1 MAKPYLIVLI
11 WGYDSEV
18 ISRAHINV
26 VDSWAGPSLLPPDVM
41 SERRWYAVFTFPQN
55 EKSAMKQLE
64 MREVEAFLPTYET
77 VKVWKNRQRVKTVVP
92 LFPTYLFVNIEK
104 RERVKVLQS
113 PGVIRIVGNNQPQA
127 SIAAAEIELLRS
139 SVLGR
144 SVEPYRELAL
154 GKTVRIKRGYMEGVE
169 GVLVRKGNGLRFVL
183 SLKLINQ
190 NAAIEVRAE
199 DLDEVTN

>member
-1 MAKPYLIVLI
+1 
-11 WGYDSEV
+11 
-18 ISRAHINV
+18 
-26 VDSWAGPSLLPPDVM
+26 M

-64 MREVEAFLPTYET
+64 LREVEAFLPTYET
-77 VKVWKNRQRVKTVVP
+77 VKVWKNRQRVKTVMP

-104 RERVKVLQS
+104 SERSRVLQS
-113 PGVIRIVGNNQPQA
+113 PGVIHIVGNVHQDA
-127 SIAAAEIELLRS
+127 SIAASEIELLRS
-139 SVLGR
+139 GVRER

-154 GKTVRIKRGYMEGVE
+154 GTTVRIKRGYMEGVE

>member
-1 MAKPYLIVLI
+1 MIP
-11 WGYDSEV
+11 
-18 ISRAHINV
+18 RAHING
-26 VDSWAGPSLLPPDVM
+26 VDSWAGPRSLAADGM
-41 SERRWYAVFTFPQN
+41 SERRWHAVFTFPQN
-55 EKSAMKQLE
+55 EKSAMRQLE
-64 MREVEAFLPTYET
+64 LREVEAFLPTYET

-92 LFPTYLFVNIEK
+92 LFPTYLFVNIEN
-104 RERVKVLQS
+104 RERAKVLQS
-113 PGVIRIVGNNQPQA
+113 PGVIHIVGSSRQDA

-139 SVLGR
+139 SVQG
-144 SVEPYRELAL
+144 PYRELAL